1 MVFWNRSCKMVNG
14 TETIVPDFHS
24 WSGAVHMTRFRSK
37 NRSKNA
43 IFEQI
48 GQNLKRTCS
57 YDKFCLAKFVEK
69 VIFCLYLSSI
79 IWLRQE
85 LVLKF
90 ALFSRQHVACVGS
103 IPWSHEMIRERTKT
117 QLTPS
122 MSTTTLSA
130 PDLSMLLAIAA

>member
-1 MVFWNRSCKMVNG
+1 
-14 TETIVPDFHS
+14 
-24 WSGAVHMTRFRSK
+24 MTRFRSK
-37 NRSKNA
+37 NRSKKA

-48 GQNLKRTCS
+48 GQNLKKACS
-57 YDKFCLAKFVEK
+57 HDKFCFAKFVEK
-69 VIFCLYLSSI
+69 VLIFCLRLSST

-117 QLTPS
+117 QPTRACPPRPYLLQTFRCFGRLRHDRPR
-122 MSTTTLSA
+122 TLIVILQW
-130 PDLSMLLAIAA
+130 DIN